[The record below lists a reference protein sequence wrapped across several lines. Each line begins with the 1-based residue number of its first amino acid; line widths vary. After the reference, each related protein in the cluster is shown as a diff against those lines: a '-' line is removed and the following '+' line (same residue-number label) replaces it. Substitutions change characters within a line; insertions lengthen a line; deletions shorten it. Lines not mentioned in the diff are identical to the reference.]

1 MLIHSIQ
8 PLIKRLAVSSLLGSF
23 WLTPADA
30 QPVLNRA
37 SIYKTVNKVQLSPR
51 SRGRWIPVKVGNVL
65 VPQDTLMTAAR
76 SRADLR
82 FNEGTLARTGPG
94 TLFRFAPGK
103 RRFELINGTALIMIR
118 PGRGGGVVRT
128 SVATVIAKGT
138 ALWIRHDSARRI
150 TFVGALTGNPAGP
163 VTVCTGY
170 CSDIHKAEGDVTVE
184 LKPGQLVSIVDGEM
198 GSVEDFNLRVFY
210 QACTLSAGLG
220 PGQEPL
226 VAQESPEVQETLN
239 MVRAET
245 SAAWTDQSQ
254 QPGAPTDFDA
264 ALCSPKAKLPGKP
277 LAQQ

>member
-1 MLIHSIQ
+1 MFIRQIQ
-8 PLIKRLAVSSLLGSF
+8 PFLSRLAVGSLLGSF
-23 WLTPADA
+23 WLTPAYA

-128 SVATVIAKGT
+128 SVATVMAKGT
-138 ALWIRHDSARRI
+138 ALWIRHDSARKI
-150 TFVGALTGNPAGP
+150 TFVGALTSNPAGP
-163 VTVCTGY
+163 VTVCVGY
-170 CSDIHKAEGDVTVE
+170 CSDQLKMEGDVTVE
-184 LKPGQLVSIVDGEM
+184 LKPGQLVSVYDKEL
-198 GSVEDFNLRVFY
+198 GSVEDFNLGVFY
-210 QACTLSAGLG
+210 RACALSAGLG

-226 VAQESPEVQETLN
+226 VAQELPEVQETLN
-239 MVRAET
+239 LVRTET
-245 SAAWTDQSQ
+245 SAAWMEQSK
-254 QPGAPTDFDA
+254 QPGSATDFDA
-264 ALCSPKAKLPGKP
+264 ALCSPKAKLPEKSP
-277 LAQQ
+277 TKQ